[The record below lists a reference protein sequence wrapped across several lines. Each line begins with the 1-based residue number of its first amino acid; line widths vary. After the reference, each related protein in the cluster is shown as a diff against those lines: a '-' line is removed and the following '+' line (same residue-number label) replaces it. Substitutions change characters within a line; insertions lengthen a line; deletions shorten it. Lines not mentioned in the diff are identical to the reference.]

1 MQRIDNRLHW
11 AALVLAEELDFE
23 RAAQRLEL
31 SVSELRNQID
41 ELENILSLRLFVPA
55 SDPVLMTDSGQHY
68 IELLRKS
75 SLF

>member
-31 SVSELRNQID
+31 SASELRNQID
-41 ELENILSLRLFVPA
+41 ELENILSLRLFVPD
-55 SDPVLMTDSGQHY
+55 SDPVQMTDSGQHY
-68 IELLRKS
+68 IALLRKS